1 MCASFLLQYCT
12 VLLSLFVFYYFVIFI
27 IDDTM
32 TTKKVQ
38 SVCAGMRGCRV
49 YVSVGRVLH
58 GARVDIRQGSGG

>member
-1 MCASFLLQYCT
+1 MCIVFITVLYCT
-12 VLLSLFVFYYFVIFI
+12 VVYLVFYYFVIFI

>member
-1 MCASFLLQYCT
+1 MCIVFIT
-12 VLLSLFVFYYFVIFI
+12 VFSILVFYYFYFFII

-49 YVSVGRVLH
+49 CVCVSVGRVLH